1 VARGSAEADAR
12 DDLEVVEV
20 EVQDALLAADVKE
33 NVDEKEN
40 VEEKDCFGRWVRAA
54 PRHQPS
60 VGGRPGP
67 TRTREWAS
75 QPA

>member
-1 VARGSAEADAR
+1 VASNTDGCAGERRSSVARGREEADAR
-12 DDLEVVEV
+12 DGLEVVEV

-54 PRHQPS
+54 PRH
-60 VGGRPGP
+60 
-67 TRTREWAS
+67 
-75 QPA
+75 